1 MPIYGNMKVIVEQSV
16 TETVGTKSMLIYYLK
31 AQVISNYDSSI
42 KRSVGPQIYAVENRA
57 FV

>member
-1 MPIYGNMKVIVEQSV
+1 MKVIVEQSV